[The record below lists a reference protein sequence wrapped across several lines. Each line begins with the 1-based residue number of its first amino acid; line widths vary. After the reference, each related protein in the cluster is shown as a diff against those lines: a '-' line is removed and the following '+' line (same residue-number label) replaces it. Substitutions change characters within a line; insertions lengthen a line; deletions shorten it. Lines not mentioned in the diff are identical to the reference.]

1 MTSRRRSPS
10 PAQIRARGALAFRNR
25 QRLQARAPAPAVQ
38 RTVLESPAKL
48 AQPARFVPPAVRLA
62 MTDETPLSPAE
73 VAHGLFHGLI
83 KGRSLA

>member
-48 AQPARFVPPAVRLA
+48 ARFVVPAVRLA